1 MKFKK
6 IILPIII
13 GVVLIGLSIL
23 LYYIVD
29 SNSTAVDTGKSI
41 FELQKD
47 EITFTGYDRIN
58 KGEYF
63 FLYDGINTSLVDSEF
78 NLLEGSTSKP
88 VYFMKYFNSDEY
100 SDYYY
105 VLDSEF
111 IIKKDGKEL
120 STIKYNALDF
130 DLRKSTV
137 KVYMLDNE
145 NILLTNDSTE
155 TKDGNNTIITY
166 AYVYNLSKK
175 QLYSKFSSYN
185 GLGIVDN
192 NTNSTLLIKDKNGY
206 YDMYDTNNHKRVF
219 NKYYAKIGN
228 LDVDN
233 NTTKSLSKLYM
244 YVCSN
249 VSNGIYDTCGLIDY
263 DNSVRLTL
271 KYDDNSIFDYNDKYY
286 VLKKG
291 SSMVLYDY
299 NNVTKLSDYEYIMLS
314 NNYIITF
321 KNEIM
326 DIYNYELKKL
336 KSTDIH
342 LITIVGRDT
351 KDTSKNIDIIDNN
364 DIIIVNLYD
373 NYNIDLGKTE
383 DTTKVRSYVYGTD
396 IYEEF
401 DGRRIYKKS
410 YYNGELMLYYSPL
423 YIDDSISKIFLYN
436 EDFVAFRVINLDNN
450 LGDLKIIDKCD
461 DLSIGYIL
469 DNNYI
474 IYNPNFESSGVEYPN
489 EVKYN
494 NSICNSSG
502 NYNSNNTALYNK
514 SKSKITFN
522 QILNLTQTKSGN
534 YLIIYDDNIGLF
546 KLKES

>member
-88 VYFMKYFNSDEY
+88 VYFMKYFNNDEY

-206 YDMYDTNNHKRVF
+206 YD
-219 NKYYAKIGN
+219 I
-228 LDVDN
+228 N
-233 NTTKSLSKLYM
+233 NTK
-244 YVCSN
+244 
-249 VSNGIYDTCGLIDY
+249 
-263 DNSVRLTL
+263 
-271 KYDDNSIFDYNDKYY
+271 F
-286 VLKKG
+286 
-291 SSMVLYDY
+291 
-299 NNVTKLSDYEYIMLS
+299 YI
-314 NNYIITF
+314 
-321 KNEIM
+321 
-326 DIYNYELKKL
+326 
-336 KSTDIH
+336 
-342 LITIVGRDT
+342 
-351 KDTSKNIDIIDNN
+351 
-364 DIIIVNLYD
+364 
-373 NYNIDLGKTE
+373 
-383 DTTKVRSYVYGTD
+383 
-396 IYEEF
+396 
-401 DGRRIYKKS
+401 
-410 YYNGELMLYYSPL
+410 
-423 YIDDSISKIFLYN
+423 
-436 EDFVAFRVINLDNN
+436 
-450 LGDLKIIDKCD
+450 
-461 DLSIGYIL
+461 
-469 DNNYI
+469 
-474 IYNPNFESSGVEYPN
+474 SSGVGINVYDFRLFDRP
-489 EVKYN
+489 
-494 NSICNSSG
+494 SIN
-502 NYNSNNTALYNK
+502 L
-514 SKSKITFN
+514 IRLN
-522 QILNLTQTKSGN
+522 QINP
-534 YLIIYDDNIGLF
+534 
-546 KLKES
+546 